1 MHPKL
6 AAADD
11 HCISLAGRPE
21 VVGEPALAT
30 YQHRIFVVRHRLI
43 NVELG

>member
-6 AAADD
+6 AAAVD
-11 HCISLAGRPE
+11 HCMSLAARPE

-30 YQHRIFVVRHRLI
+30 YPHRIFLVRHRLI
-43 NVELG
+43 NVERG